1 VGKPV
6 GQGPP
11 WLAHRVQVSRS
22 PKHFACSLCF
32 LCRWRSVMASELL
45 GSTLDV
51 HGGGV
56 DLKFP
61 HHDNE
66 MAQAEAYW
74 DHHQC
79 VLCARPCA
87 HLIMRSRWVHY
98 FLHTGHLHIEGRKMS
113 KSLKNFLTIREVLEQ
128 VTPRQ
133 LRLLFL
139 MQSWRDPMNYSQ
151 GTLTEML
158 AKEKTIREFM
168 LMVKTRL
175 RDDLASQHTAV
186 QRWNS
191 DDEEVHKAILETEKK
206 VRDRALAAASTHPA
220 FRFTWLYA
228 RTSTLRW
235 C

>member
-1 VGKPV
+1 M
-6 GQGPP
+6 
-11 WLAHRVQVSRS
+11 L
-22 PKHFACSLCF
+22 
-32 LCRWRSVMASELL
+32 
-45 GSTLDV
+45 TLR
-51 HGGGV
+51 
-56 DLKFP
+56 
-61 HHDNE
+61 
-66 MAQAEAYW
+66 
-74 DHHQC
+74 C
-79 VLCARPCA
+79 
-87 HLIMRSRWVHY
+87 RWVHY

-175 RDDLASQHTAV
+175 RDDMGSQHVAV

-191 DDEEVHKAILETEKK
+191 DDEEVHKAIMETEKK
-206 VRDRALAAASTHPA
+206 VCRVIVPPMQSLISCAGAQRFVRGCEHAGRAQVSGGSYPYKQQVRPLAVVVGVES
-220 FRFTWLYA
+220 
-228 RTSTLRW
+228 
-235 C
+235 

>member
-1 VGKPV
+1 
-6 GQGPP
+6 
-11 WLAHRVQVSRS
+11 
-22 PKHFACSLCF
+22 
-32 LCRWRSVMASELL
+32 
-45 GSTLDV
+45 
-51 HGGGV
+51 
-56 DLKFP
+56 
-61 HHDNE
+61 
-66 MAQAEAYW
+66 
-74 DHHQC
+74 
-79 VLCARPCA
+79 
-87 HLIMRSRWVHY
+87 
-98 FLHTGHLHIEGRKMS
+98 
-113 KSLKNFLTIREVLEQ
+113 
-128 VTPRQ
+128 
-133 LRLLFL
+133 